1 MLSLVSHGQESP
13 LTDDPMAPFPV
24 RSAAKMDESKRLRWS
39 SMSVDEYA
47 AFQAAMGQKVQKVGG
62 VWWRQVR
69 TFFYRP
75 LLSFRELNPKDCI
88 CPPISRIGGAQ
99 YTVPNECTSN
109 SSIDFLIFQD
119 PHAYSMESLA
129 KKDRYCVR
137 RAMKTFTV
145 KPIVDPYALSS
156 GHEVYLSFY
165 SRTKYGY
172 KSDRTDLQKF
182 TDWAHQLFQFPKVKV
197 NGAYR
202 DGALTSISVS
212 YVVEDIL
219 FLATLFSK
227 TDALSQFVSDLMLH
241 SLRTEAAESA
251 NVSVVFAT
259 MAGRERGLDEFY
271 LLRGARLVRKPARL
285 HISPLALLPLKI
297 FKPNE
302 YLKLQHAPE
311 KRLA

>member
-1 MLSLVSHGQESP
+1 
-13 LTDDPMAPFPV
+13 MALFPV
-24 RSAAKMDESKRLRWS
+24 RSEDKMEESKRSRWP

-47 AFQAAMGQKVQKVGG
+47 AFQAAMGQKLQKLGG

-75 LLSFRELNPKDCI
+75 LLPFRELDPKDCI
-88 CPPISRIGGAQ
+88 YPTLSRVGGAQ
-99 YTVPNECTSN
+99 YTVPNGCASN
-109 SSIDFLIFQD
+109 SSIDFLVFQD
-119 PHAYSMESLA
+119 PHNYSIESLP
-129 KKDRYCVR
+129 KKDRYSIR
-137 RAMKTFTV
+137 RAAKTITV

-182 TDWAHQLFQFPKVKV
+182 TDWAHQLFEFPKVKV
-197 NGAYR
+197 HGAYR
-202 DGALTSISVS
+202 DGDLTSISVS

-241 SLRTEAAESA
+241 SLRMEAAESE

-271 LLRGARLVRKPARL
+271 LLRGAQLVRKPARL

-297 FKPNE
+297 FKPHE
-302 YLKLQHAPE
+302 YLKLQRGTDKHPA
-311 KRLA
+311 